1 MAHSIEMLKRGLV
14 CLALSLPAV
23 GCAAS
28 EPAPAREPK
37 PTLYNAKE
45 EPAGGSHEADLEQM
59 RAAQVRFST
68 ALGVALRIGA
78 AIYVT
83 QHEKCPTV
91 DEVVAA
97 KLVSADLRTE
107 DAWGKTYRITC
118 PPAGPI
124 VTSAGPDGVFE
135 TADDIVSG
143 K

>member
-1 MAHSIEMLKRGLV
+1 MHARSLL
-14 CLALSLPAV
+14 LSLWLPLASL
-23 GCAAS
+23 GCAAA
-28 EPAPAREPK
+28 EPAPAQSPK

-45 EPAGGSHEADLEQM
+45 EPGGGHEGDLEQM

-68 ALGVALRIGA
+68 ALGVAIRISA

-91 DEVVAA
+91 DDVVAA

-107 DAWGKTYRITC
+107 DAWGKAYRITC
-118 PPAGPI
+118 VPAGPL
-124 VTSAGPDGVFE
+124 VTSAGPDGVFD